1 VQKFIDLNFGA
12 TCLNFA
18 ATYLNFGAKVCKPSL
33 FDRDRGGVGSTG
45 HGGTFQPRCGQK
57 KLSHPFDLI
66 LMAFITENSSLEPLL
81 EGLLAQIHIDL
92 S

>member
-1 VQKFIDLNFGA
+1 LNFGA

-18 ATYLNFGAKVCKPSL
+18 ATYLNFGAKVSKPSL
-33 FDRDRGGVGSTG
+33 FDRDRGGAGSTG
-45 HGGTFQPRCGQK
+45 HGGTFQPRCVQK
-57 KLSHPFDLI
+57 KLNHSFDLI
-66 LMAFITENSSLEPLL
+66 LMAFITGNSSLEPLL